1 MASSILI
8 IDDDIALLRTLGEA
22 FERTGWDVHRELSGE
37 AGLRTYRRAL
47 PDVALVDLHLPGM
60 DGLEVLDALQEYQA
74 AVIILTGDDHLP
86 TAVRAMALGA
96 ENFLVKPVDLQHLL
110 AAADRAAEK
119 VRLRRINR
127 VLIG

>member
-60 DGLEVLDALQEYQA
+60 DGLEVLDALQE
-74 AVIILTGDDHLP
+74 
-86 TAVRAMALGA
+86 
-96 ENFLVKPVDLQHLL
+96 
-110 AAADRAAEK
+110 
-119 VRLRRINR
+119 
-127 VLIG
+127 